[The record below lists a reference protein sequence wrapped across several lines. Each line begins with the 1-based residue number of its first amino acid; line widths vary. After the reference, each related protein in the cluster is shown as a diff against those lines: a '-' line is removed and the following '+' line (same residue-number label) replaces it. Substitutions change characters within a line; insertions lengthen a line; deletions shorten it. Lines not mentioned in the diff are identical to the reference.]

1 MLRALYSLAVAGLI
15 SPLALLLTSAGGP
28 PQGSRVFPY
37 PTHRKT
43 LPNGL
48 QVVVVPFDSPGLVA
62 HWIVVRVGS
71 RNEIE
76 PGHSGFA
83 HFFEHTMF
91 RGTPKYPEDRYNAI
105 IKQMG
110 ADSNAFTSDDLTAYH
125 ILADSAALPQI
136 MEIESD
142 RFMNL
147 HYEKEAFQKEAR
159 AVLGEYNKNFSFPEN
174 SIDEKLYDAAFQIHP
189 YKHTT
194 MGFLRDIED
203 MPNQYDYSLMFYDR
217 YYRPEHCILLVVGD
231 VKPEEVLALA
241 ERSYGPWKRGSYTIR
256 IPQEPPQLKE
266 KQVRIDWKNPT
277 LPYLTLG
284 YHGPAFSVHEKD
296 MPALDLISQI
306 AFSETSPLYRKLVIE
321 EQLVDSL
328 YGGAA
333 DRRDP
338 NLFVISARIKESEA
352 IDRVQAAL
360 DATLEDLKAQPTDP
374 RRLED
379 TKSHLKY
386 SFQMRLDT
394 ADSVA
399 STLTHILEL
408 TGEPEAY
415 NELYRTYDSLSA
427 ADLQEV
433 ARKFFRKENRTVVL
447 LRSATAPGNGQ
458 KP

>member
-1 MLRALYSLAVAGLI
+1 MLGAFYSLALLGLM
-15 SPLALLLTSAGGP
+15 SPLPLMLSSASGP
-28 PQGSRVFPY
+28 PQGARVFPY
-37 PTHRKT
+37 PTHRKV
-43 LPNGL
+43 LGNGL
-48 QVVVVPFDSPGLVA
+48 EVVVVPFDSPGLVA
-62 HWIVVRVGS
+62 HWIIVRVGS

-83 HFFEHTMF
+83 HFFEHMMF
-91 RGTPKYPEDRYNAI
+91 RGTQKYSEERYNAI

-125 ILADSAALPQI
+125 ILAGSASLPQI

-159 AVLGEYNKNFSFPEN
+159 AVLGEYNKNFSFPES

-231 VKPEEVLALA
+231 VQPEEVFTLA

-256 IPQEPPQLKE
+256 IPQEPPQTGE

-284 YHGPAFSVHEKD
+284 YHGPAFSVSDKD
-296 MPALDLISQI
+296 MPALDLISQL
-306 AFSETSPLYRKLVIE
+306 AFSETSPLYRKLVLDD
-321 EQLVDSL
+321 QLVDSL
-328 YGGAA
+328 SGGAA

-338 NLFVISARIKESEA
+338 NLFVISARIKEPGA
-352 IDRVQAAL
+352 IAGVQAAL
-360 DATLEDLKAQPTDP
+360 DATLEDLKNHPVDP
-374 RRLED
+374 GRLD
-379 TKSHLKY
+379 ATKSHMKY

-399 STLTHILEL
+399 STLAHILEL
-408 TGEPEAY
+408 TSDPEAY

-433 ARKFFRKENRTVVL
+433 ARKYFQKEHRTVVL
-447 LRSATAPGNGQ
+447 LSSDKAPGNGK